1 MMNRTGMLVGLM
13 VGMAIG
19 YNWPKVKKVAAPA
32 MDAAWNAAA
41 GVAVAGLR
49 VVVQAKEDVE
59 DMLAERK
66 ARADTAKEVDAV

>member
-1 MMNRTGMLVGLM
+1 MMNRIGMLVGLM
-13 VGMAIG
+13 AGMVIG
-19 YNWPKVKKVAAPA
+19 YNWPRVKKVAAPV

-49 VVVQAKEDVE
+49 VVVQAKEDVD

-66 ARADTAKEVDAV
+66 ARAQAAKEVNAA

>member
-1 MMNRTGMLVGLM
+1 MNRVGMLVGLM
-13 VGMAIG
+13 AGIAIG
-19 YNWPKVKKVAAPA
+19 YNWPRIRKVAAPA

-41 GVAVAGLR
+41 SVAVAGLR

-66 ARADTAKEVDAV
+66 ARAETAKEVNVG

>member
-1 MMNRTGMLVGLM
+1 MNKTGMLVGLT
-13 VGMAIG
+13 VGIVIG
-19 YNWPKVKKVAAPA
+19 YNWPRVKKVAAPV

-41 GVAVAGLR
+41 AVAVAGLR

-66 ARADTAKEVDAV
+66 VGAETAKEVNAA

>member
-1 MMNRTGMLVGLM
+1 MNRIGMLVGLM
-13 VGMAIG
+13 VGVAIG
-19 YNWPKVKKVAAPA
+19 YNWPRLKKVAAPA
-32 MDAAWNAAA
+32 MDTAWNAGA

-66 ARADTAKEVDAV
+66 ARADTAKEVNAV

>member
-1 MMNRTGMLVGLM
+1 MNKAGVLIGLIAG
-13 VGMAIG
+13 VVVG
-19 YNWPKVKKVAAPA
+19 YNWPKIRKVMAPA

-41 GVAVAGLR
+41 AVAVAGLR

-66 ARADTAKEVDAV
+66 AGAETAKEINAA

>member
-13 VGMAIG
+13 AGIVIG
-19 YNWPKVKKVAAPA
+19 YNWSRIQKVAAPA
-32 MDAAWNAAA
+32 VDAAWNAAA

-66 ARADTAKEVDAV
+66 ARAETAKEVSAA

>member
-1 MMNRTGMLVGLM
+1 MNRVGMLVGLM
-13 VGMAIG
+13 AGIAIG
-19 YNWPKVKKVAAPA
+19 YNWPRIRKVAGPA

-41 GVAVAGLR
+41 SVAVAGLR

-66 ARADTAKEVDAV
+66 ARAETAKEVKAA

>member
-1 MMNRTGMLVGLM
+1 MNRVGMLVGLM
-13 VGMAIG
+13 AGIAIG
-19 YNWPKVKKVAAPA
+19 YNWPRIRKVAAPA

-41 GVAVAGLR
+41 SVAVAGLR

-66 ARADTAKEVDAV
+66 ARAETAKEVKAA